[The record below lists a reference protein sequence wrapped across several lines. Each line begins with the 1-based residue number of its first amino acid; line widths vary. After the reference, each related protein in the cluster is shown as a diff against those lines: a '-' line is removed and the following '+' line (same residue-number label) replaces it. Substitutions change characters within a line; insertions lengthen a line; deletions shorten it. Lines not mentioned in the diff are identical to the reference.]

1 MGVAAEPDDVL
12 TSPQAAAVMLT
23 DRHPAGT
30 KVLVIGAPWLAESVT
45 QAGLVP
51 VRLATDEPAAVVQG
65 HSPDTGWREL
75 AEACIALRAGA
86 DWVACNVDS
95 TLPTDRGLL
104 PGNGS
109 MVAALV
115 AATGLQPRVAGKPA
129 RPLLDA
135 AIRLVDSQRPLVVG
149 DRLDT
154 DIACAV
160 AAGSPS
166 LLVFT
171 GVSTAADLLA
181 AVPEQRPTYL
191 SFDLRGLVEED
202 HAVRIP
208 AASSSGS
215 SLEWT
220 VGVDAGSLV
229 LTANQRRGSRRCRCP
244 TRSALRAL
252 ALLTARAWASGITAV
267 RAQDAAATAGP
278 GPIRAGRRD
287 NRLIVAESG
296 ESAPNPWHVALM
308 RVGGDYRCGNLI
320 DGVPA
325 DPKCAGG
332 RTSMDQ
338 QETADRR
345 PGWRPGS
352 GCRVTRAPT
361 PISCCVASRT
371 TSTRSPA

>member
-1 MGVAAEPDDVL
+1 MTTLAESYDALLLDLDGTVYLGGQPIDHVAPALARARQQGARSVFVTNNASRPPKEVAESLTEMGVAAEPDDVL

-30 KVLVIGAPWLAESVT
+30 KVLVIGAPWLAESVAL
-45 QAGLVP
+45 AGLVP
-51 VRLATDEPAAVVQG
+51 VKLATDEPSAVVQG
-65 HSPDTGWREL
+65 HSPDTGWRDL

-135 AIRLVDSQRPLVVG
+135 AIRLVGSNKPLVVG

-171 GVSTAADLLA
+171 GVSTTADLLA

-191 SFDLRGLVEED
+191 AFDLRGLVEED
-202 HAVRIP
+202 HAARIP
-208 AASSSGS
+208 TASSSAS

-220 VGVDAGSLV
+220 VGVDAGSLI
-229 LTANQRRGSRRCRCP
+229 LAATRP
-244 TRSALRAL
+244 TGRNDSVSDGSALRAL
-252 ALLTARAWASGITAV
+252 ALLTARAWASGVTAV
-267 RAQDAAATAGP
+267 RAQDAAATLALT
-278 GPIRAGRRD
+278 RC
-287 NRLIVAESG
+287 RLI
-296 ESAPNPWHVALM
+296 AP
-308 RVGGDYRCGNLI
+308 
-320 DGVPA
+320 
-325 DPKCAGG
+325 
-332 RTSMDQ
+332 
-338 QETADRR
+338 
-345 PGWRPGS
+345 
-352 GCRVTRAPT
+352 
-361 PISCCVASRT
+361 
-371 TSTRSPA
+371 

>member
-12 TSPQAAAVMLT
+12 TSPQAAAVMLA

-45 QAGLVP
+45 EAGLVP

-65 HSPDTGWREL
+65 HSPETGWREL
-75 AEACIALRAGA
+75 AEACIALRTGA

-104 PGNGS
+104 PGNGA

-115 AATGLQPRVAGKPA
+115 AATGLQPGWPGSRRVHCWMPRSGWS
-129 RPLLDA
+129 
-135 AIRLVDSQRPLVVG
+135 DSQRPLVVG

-160 AAGSPS
+160 AADAPS

-220 VGVDAGSLV
+220 VG
-229 LTANQRRGSRRCRCP
+229 
-244 TRSALRAL
+244 RS
-252 ALLTARAWASGITAV
+252 TPARW
-267 RAQDAAATAGP
+267 
-278 GPIRAGRRD
+278 
-287 NRLIVAESG
+287 
-296 ESAPNPWHVALM
+296 
-308 RVGGDYRCGNLI
+308 C
-320 DGVPA
+320 
-325 DPKCAGG
+325 
-332 RTSMDQ
+332 
-338 QETADRR
+338 
-345 PGWRPGS
+345 
-352 GCRVTRAPT
+352 
-361 PISCCVASRT
+361 
-371 TSTRSPA
+371 

>member
-1 MGVAAEPDDVL
+1 MTTLAENYDALLLDLDGTVYLGGQPIDHVAPALARARQQGARSVFVTNNASRPPQEVATALTAMGVTAEPDDVL

-30 KVLVIGAPWLAESVT
+30 RVLVIGAPWLAESVRL
-45 QAGLVP
+45 AGLVP

-65 HSPDTGWREL
+65 HSPDTGWRDL
-75 AEACIALRAGA
+75 AEACIALRTGA

-115 AATGLQPRVAGKPA
+115 AATGLTPRVAGKPA

-135 AIRLVDSQRPLVVG
+135 AIRLVESHKPLVVG

-171 GVSTAADLLA
+171 GVSTTADLLA
-181 AVPEQRPTYL
+181 AVPEQRPSYL
-191 SFDLRGLVEED
+191 AFDLRGLVEED
-202 HAVRIP
+202 HAARIP
-208 AASSSGS
+208 TASSSGS

-220 VGVDAGSLV
+220 VSVDAGSL
-229 LTANQRRGSRRCRCP
+229 LLAATQTAGRDDVVSDG
-244 TRSALRAL
+244 SALRAL

-267 RAQDAAATAGP
+267 RAQDAVAA
-278 GPIRAGRRD
+278 
-287 NRLIVAESG
+287 L
-296 ESAPNPWHVALM
+296 ALA
-308 RVGGDYRCGNLI
+308 RCGL
-320 DGVPA
+320 
-325 DPKCAGG
+325 
-332 RTSMDQ
+332 
-338 QETADRR
+338 TA
-345 PGWRPGS
+345 S
-352 GCRVTRAPT
+352 
-361 PISCCVASRT
+361 
-371 TSTRSPA
+371 

>member
-1 MGVAAEPDDVL
+1 MSTLAEKYDALLLDLDGTVYLGGQPIDHVAPALARAKQQGARSVFVTNNASRPPQEVAESLTGMGVAAEPDDVL

-75 AEACIALRAGA
+75 AEACIALRTGA

-171 GVSTAADLLA
+171 GVSTCADLLA

-191 SFDLRGLVEED
+191 SDDLRGRVEED

-220 VGVDAGSLV
+220 VGVDSGSLV
-229 LTANQRRGSRRCRCP
+229 LTANSSAGRDDAVSDG
-244 TRSALRAL
+244 SALRAL

-267 RAQDAAATAGP
+267 RAQDAAAKLALARSGLVATATG
-278 GPIRAGRRD
+278 
-287 NRLIVAESG
+287 
-296 ESAPNPWHVALM
+296 
-308 RVGGDYRCGNLI
+308 
-320 DGVPA
+320 
-325 DPKCAGG
+325 
-332 RTSMDQ
+332 
-338 QETADRR
+338 
-345 PGWRPGS
+345 
-352 GCRVTRAPT
+352 
-361 PISCCVASRT
+361 
-371 TSTRSPA
+371 

>member
-1 MGVAAEPDDVL
+1 MTTLAETYDALMLDLDGTVYLGGQPIDHVAPALARAKQQGARSVFVTNNASRPPAEVAESLSGMGVAAEPDDVL

-45 QAGLVP
+45 LAGLQP
-51 VRLATDEPAAVVQG
+51 VRLAADDPAAVVQG
-65 HSPDTGWREL
+65 HSPETGWREL

-104 PGNGS
+104 PGNGA
-109 MVAALV
+109 MVAALI

-129 RPLLDA
+129 PPLLDA
-135 AIRLVDSQRPLVVG
+135 AIRLVDAKRPLVVG

-171 GVSTAADLLA
+171 GVSTTADLLS

-191 SFDLRGLVEED
+191 AFDLRGLVEED

-208 AASSSGS
+208 AAGASSS
-215 SLEWT
+215 SLEWSVT
-220 VGVDAGSLV
+220 NSADSLV
-229 LTANQRRGSRRCRCP
+229 LASTQGSSADGAVSDA
-244 TRSALRAL
+244 SALRAL
-252 ALLTARAWASGITAV
+252 AMLTARAWASGVAAV
-267 RAQDAAATAGP
+267 RGQDSAAAA
-278 GPIRAGRRD
+278 
-287 NRLIVAESG
+287 
-296 ESAPNPWHVALM
+296 ALL
-308 RVGGDYRCGNLI
+308 RCGL
-320 DGVPA
+320 
-325 DPKCAGG
+325 
-332 RTSMDQ
+332 Q
-338 QETADRR
+338 
-345 PGWRPGS
+345 
-352 GCRVTRAPT
+352 
-361 PISCCVASRT
+361 
-371 TSTRSPA
+371 

>member
-1 MGVAAEPDDVL
+1 MSTLAETHDALMLDLDGTVYLGGQPIDHVAPALARAKQQGARSVFVTNNASRPPVEVAKSLTGMGVAAEPDDVL

-23 DRHPAGT
+23 DRHPTGT
-30 KVLVIGAPWLAESVT
+30 RVLVIGAPWLAESVT
-45 QAGLVP
+45 LAGLTP

-65 HSPDTGWREL
+65 HSPETGWREL

-104 PGNGS
+104 PGNGA
-109 MVAALV
+109 MVAALI
-115 AATGLQPRVAGKPA
+115 AATGLKPRVAGKPE

-135 AIRLVDSQRPLVVG
+135 AIRLVDSKSPLVVG

-171 GVSTAADLLA
+171 GVSTTQDLLA

-191 SFDLRGLVEED
+191 AFDLRGLVEED

-208 AASSSGS
+208 AASSTSS

-220 VGVDAGSLV
+220 VTTDNGALVLAGHGGTDGAVSDAG
-229 LTANQRRGSRRCRCP
+229 
-244 TRSALRAL
+244 ALRAL
-252 ALLTARAWASGITAV
+252 AMLTSRAWASGVTAV
-267 RAQDAAATAGP
+267 RAQDHAA
-278 GPIRAGRRD
+278 
-287 NRLIVAESG
+287 VA
-296 ESAPNPWHVALM
+296 ALT
-308 RVGGDYRCGNLI
+308 RCG
-320 DGVPA
+320 
-325 DPKCAGG
+325 
-332 RTSMDQ
+332 
-338 QETADRR
+338 
-345 PGWRPGS
+345 
-352 GCRVTRAPT
+352 
-361 PISCCVASRT
+361 ISA
-371 TSTRSPA
+371 A

>member
-1 MGVAAEPDDVL
+1 MGVPAEPDDVL

-30 KVLVIGAPWLAESVT
+30 RVLVIGAPWLVESVT
-45 QAGLVP
+45 LAGLVP
-51 VRLATDEPAAVVQG
+51 VRLAADEPAAVVQG
-65 HSPDTGWREL
+65 HSPETGWREL

-104 PGNGS
+104 PGNGA

-115 AATGLQPRVAGKPA
+115 AATGLQPRVAGKPE

-171 GVSTAADLLA
+171 GVSTTADLLA
-181 AVPEQRPTYL
+181 AVPAQRPTYL
-191 SFDLRGLVEED
+191 AFDLRGLVEED

-208 AASSSGS
+208 PASASAS
-215 SLEWT
+215 SLEWSVT
-220 VGVDAGSLV
+220 
-229 LTANQRRGSRRCRCP
+229 TQ
-244 TRSALRAL
+244 
-252 ALLTARAWASGITAV
+252 W
-267 RAQDAAATAGP
+267 
-278 GPIRAGRRD
+278 
-287 NRLIVAESG
+287 RL
-296 ESAPNPWHVALM
+296 H
-308 RVGGDYRCGNLI
+308 
-320 DGVPA
+320 
-325 DPKCAGG
+325 
-332 RTSMDQ
+332 
-338 QETADRR
+338 
-345 PGWRPGS
+345 
-352 GCRVTRAPT
+352 
-361 PISCCVASRT
+361 
-371 TSTRSPA
+371 